1 MLPNASRRKG
11 KQTMKF
17 GHFTEY
23 NRRNIFIEK
32 SYSKCGEA
40 SPWPFSQKINIE
52 HISGSIVWNVI
63 KFVFIVCPS
72 QGLYQNILK
81 LRC

>member
-1 MLPNASRRKG
+1 MSWTRQQIIFIHMLPNASRRKG

-40 SPWPFSQKINIE
+40 S
-52 HISGSIVWNVI
+52 
-63 KFVFIVCPS
+63 
-72 QGLYQNILK
+72 L
-81 LRC
+81 